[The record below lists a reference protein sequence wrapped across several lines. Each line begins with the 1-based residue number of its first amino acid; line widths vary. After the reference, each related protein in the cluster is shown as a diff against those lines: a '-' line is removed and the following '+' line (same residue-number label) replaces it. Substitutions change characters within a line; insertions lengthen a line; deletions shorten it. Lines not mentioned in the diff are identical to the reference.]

1 MKLNL
6 ATVACANVTMLRC
19 VTAICLWKI
28 IEKSVMRESFVFCPA
43 RLDSRRNS
51 RYLVLDSR
59 FAQEWRIANRVENRD
74 SQRTVSLLLNGSVPP
89 LGLAGD
95 PLLDLHTDII
105 ILYTVRKPLLIIV
118 MFKLFI
124 QTLPLCR
131 ISPFCLPVPGRVC
144 YWMSY
149 VNRHNI
155 ILTNLGKWRKSSES
169 ISLVSV
175 IAYCNCF

>member
-1 MKLNL
+1 MSLKNYREISHARIFRFLSCETRFSTQFSISCSRFSIRAGMEN
-6 ATVACANVTMLRC
+6 
-19 VTAICLWKI
+19 
-28 IEKSVMRESFVFCPA
+28 RESSRES
-43 RLDSRRNS
+43 RLP
-51 RYLVLDSR
+51 
-59 FAQEWRIANRVENRD
+59 W
-74 SQRTVSLLLNGSVPP
+74 TVSLLLNGSVPP

-105 ILYTVRKPLLIIV
+105 ILYTVQKPLLIIV

-131 ISPFCLPVPGRVC
+131 ISPFCLPVPRRVC

>member
-1 MKLNL
+1 MSLKNYREISHGRIFRFLSCETRFSTRFSISCSRFSIRAGIENRESSRESRL
-6 ATVACANVTMLRC
+6 ATDCQLTFER
-19 VTAICLWKI
+19 
-28 IEKSVMRESFVFCPA
+28 FCT
-43 RLDSRRNS
+43 S
-51 RYLVLDSR
+51 
-59 FAQEWRIANRVENRD
+59 
-74 SQRTVSLLLNGSVPP
+74 P

-131 ISPFCLPVPGRVC
+131 ISPFCLPVPRRVC